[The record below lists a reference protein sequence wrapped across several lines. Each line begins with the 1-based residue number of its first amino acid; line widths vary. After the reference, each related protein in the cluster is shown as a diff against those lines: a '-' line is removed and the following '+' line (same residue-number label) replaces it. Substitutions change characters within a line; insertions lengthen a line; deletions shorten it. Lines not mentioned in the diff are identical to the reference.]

1 MSVVTK
7 EWNDTRAKECQMYR
21 KCLKGEEVPSNF
33 EDVGKKRPGEER
45 KKNPREG
52 SGGDGDDIGKK

>member
-7 EWNDTRAKECQMYR
+7 EWNDTRAKEECQMYR

-33 EDVGKKRPGEER
+33 EDVGKKRPREER
-45 KKNPREG
+45 RKNREK
-52 SGGDGDDIGKK
+52 DPAAMEMI